1 MLRETL
7 LNDLK
12 EPNDLSCLMLK
23 TPLKLVK
30 RSYLTPVF
38 MWFLMVFVYGNLLL
52 VYFPCKLAKK
62 SNTYQCTWIRTY

>member
-7 LNDLK
+7 MNDLK

-52 VYFPCKLAKK
+52 VYFPCKLTKK
-62 SNTYQCTWIRTY
+62 PNLY